1 MHKLRVTYVVLLFV
15 YDCVH
20 VVSYN
25 SGKVFL
31 LVHIIHVVIRGNSL
45 LPTRGLHCYIHGR
58 VTCLVVQDC
67 VTHIAHMEV
76 QPVVTVSG
84 CN

>member
-1 MHKLRVTYVVLLFV
+1 MHKIRVTYVVLLFV

-20 VVSYN
+20 VVPYN

-31 LVHIIHVVIRGNSL
+31 LVHIIHVVTRGNSL
-45 LPTRGLHCYIHGR
+45 LPIRGLHCYIHGV

-67 VTHIAHMEV
+67 VTHIVHMEV